1 MIAESNDRNLL
12 KKVSSPAILVVV
24 CFSVYEDILAARD
37 LYPLQGPCIKISML
51 TVCLM
56 STQYPQDRDSLK
68 PGKTYRISGH
78 ESFPCRYAWLPKAVR
93 GLQEDP
99 KLFGDEEGAMVE
111 LGVGKNMVRSIRF
124 WSQVMGMAEAETKR
138 QSLSVTAL
146 GRTLLAEKGLDPF
159 LEDIRTLW
167 LLHWNLATN
176 IESPLLAWDFLLNRW
191 QEPELV
197 PSVALKALQKEAEK
211 YENRLS
217 KVTLQQHFNTFL
229 HTYYPTRGRKG
240 EVQEDNLD
248 CPLVGLELIIKIGE
262 RELDRRSGAHETIYG
277 FNREEKP
284 DISPEL
290 FVYCLNDFWQKRHW
304 VESTLTLQEIAHSH
318 GSPGQIFKL
327 PEEDVRT
334 RVEALARQ
342 TNGFLEYMESAN
354 LQQVE
359 KTRNRNSMDLLKE
372 IYSGAVNYG

>member
-1 MIAESNDRNLL
+1 
-12 KKVSSPAILVVV
+12 
-24 CFSVYEDILAARD
+24 
-37 LYPLQGPCIKISML
+37 ML

-56 STQYPQDRDSLK
+56 STQYPQNSASPK

-78 ESFPCRYAWLPKAVR
+78 ESFPCRYAWLPKSVR

-99 KLFGDEEGAMVE
+99 KLFWDEEGAMVE

-124 WSQVMGMAEAETKR
+124 WSQVMGMVEAETKR
-138 QSLSVTAL
+138 QSLSVTGL
-146 GRTLLAEKGLDPF
+146 GRTVLSKKGLDPF

-176 IESPLLAWDFLLNRW
+176 IENPLLAWDFLLNRW

-197 PSVALKALQKEAEK
+197 PSVVLKALQKEAEK
-211 YENRLS
+211 QEIRLS
-217 KVTLQQHFNTFL
+217 MVTLQQHFNTFL

-240 EVQEDNLD
+240 EVREDNLD
-248 CPLVGLELIIKIGE
+248 CPLVELELIIKIGE
-262 RELDRRSGAHETIYG
+262 RELDRRSGSHETIYG

-290 FVYCLNDFWQKRHW
+290 FVYCLNDFWQKRHE
-304 VESTLTLQEIAHSH
+304 VELTLALREIAHGH

-334 RVEALARQ
+334 RVEALAKQ
-342 TNGFLEYMESAN
+342 TDGFFEYIESAN
-354 LQQVE
+354 LQQVQINPDRSS
-359 KTRNRNSMDLLKE
+359 KDLLKE
-372 IYSGAVNYG
+372 IYSGAMHDG

>member
-1 MIAESNDRNLL
+1 MSNQL
-12 KKVSSPAILVVV
+12 
-24 CFSVYEDILAARD
+24 
-37 LYPLQGPCIKISML
+37 
-51 TVCLM
+51 
-56 STQYPQDRDSLK
+56 PQNRDSPKLEK
-68 PGKTYRISGH
+68 KYRISGH
-78 ESFPCRYAWLPKAVR
+78 ETFPCRYAWLPKAVR

-99 KLFGDEEGAMVE
+99 KLFGDEEGAMVK

-138 QSLSVTAL
+138 SSLSVTDF
-146 GRTLLAEKGLDPF
+146 GRILLAEKGVDPF

-176 IESPLLAWDFLLNRW
+176 IENPLLAWDFLLNRW
-191 QEPELV
+191 HEPEV
-197 PSVALKALQKEAEK
+197 VRSAALKALQKEAEK
-211 YENRLS
+211 QENQLS
-217 KVTLQQHFNTFL
+217 MVTLQQHFNTFL

-248 CPLVGLELIIKIGE
+248 CPLVELELILKIGE
-262 RELDRRSGAHETIYG
+262 RELDRCSGTHEAIYV

-290 FVYCLNDFWQKRHW
+290 FVYCLSDFWEKRHG
-304 VESTLTLQEIAHSH
+304 VESTLTLREIAHGH

-334 RVEALARQ
+334 RVEALAQQ
-342 TNGFLEYMESAN
+342 TNGFLKYMESAN
-354 LQQVE
+354 LQQVQ
-359 KTRNRNSMDLLKE
+359 KTRDRTGIELLKE
-372 IYSGAVNYG
+372 IYSGAVHDG

>member
-1 MIAESNDRNLL
+1 
-12 KKVSSPAILVVV
+12 
-24 CFSVYEDILAARD
+24 
-37 LYPLQGPCIKISML
+37 
-51 TVCLM
+51 M
-56 STQYPQDRDSLK
+56 STQYPQHRDSPK
-68 PGKTYRISGH
+68 SAKTYRISGH

-99 KLFGDEEGAMVE
+99 KLFGDEEGAMVK

-124 WSQVMGMAEAETKR
+124 WSQVMGMTKVEAKR
-138 QSLSVTAL
+138 QSLLVTDL
-146 GRTLLAEKGLDPF
+146 GKTLLAENGRDPF

-176 IESPLLAWDFLLNRW
+176 IENPLLAWDFLLNRW

-197 PSVALKALQKEAEK
+197 PSVVLKALQKEAEK
-211 YENRLS
+211 QENRLS

-248 CPLVGLELIIKIGE
+248 CPLVELELIIKIGE
-262 RELDRRSGAHETIYG
+262 RELDRRSGARETIYG

-284 DISPEL
+284 DIRSEL
-290 FVYCLNDFWQKRHW
+290 FVYCLNDFWQKRHEA
-304 VESTLTLQEIAHSH
+304 ESTLTLREVAHGH

-334 RVEALARQ
+334 RVEVLAQQ
-342 TNGFLEYMESAN
+342 TDGFLEYMESAN
-354 LQQVE
+354 LQQVQ
-359 KTRNRNSMDLLKE
+359 KTRDRNSTELLKE
-372 IYSGAVNYG
+372 IYSGAVNDG